1 MYRLLIAD
9 DDVQQLGI
17 RKLLL
22 EAAGHQVAVAED
34 APEARRLLQEL
45 RPDVLVMDLR
55 LPKLKDGL
63 SLIRCVA
70 EQRLAAKIIVL
81 SGWFE
86 ELPLGPDSFNSKSGT
101 ATGPRTGCP
110 NSVSG
115 VPGCCD
121 SLRRSHSSNSS
132 TKA

>member
-1 MYRLLIAD
+1 MCRLLLAD

-22 EAAGHQVAVAED
+22 EAAGHEVAIAED
-34 APEARRLLQEL
+34 APAARRLLEEL

-63 SLIRCVA
+63 SLIRSVD

-81 SGWFE
+81 SGWTE
-86 ELPLGPDSFNSKSGT
+86 ELCDLPEEKLVCRVLGKPIRNEHLLE
-101 ATGPRTGCP
+101 AI
-110 NSVSG
+110 NAAVSA
-115 VPGCCD
+115 PARN
-121 SLRRSHSSNSS
+121 LP
-132 TKA
+132 

>member
-1 MYRLLIAD
+1 MCRLLVAD

-22 EAAGHQVAVAED
+22 EAAGHEVAVAED
-34 APEARRLLQEL
+34 ASKAGRLLEAL

-63 SLIRCVA
+63 GLIRLVD

-81 SGWFE
+81 SGWTE
-86 ELPLGPDSFNSKSGT
+86 ELCDLPEERLVCRILGKPIRNERLLEAIT
-101 ATGPRTGCP
+101 AA
-110 NSVSG
+110 V
-115 VPGCCD
+115 
-121 SLRRSHSSNSS
+121 
-132 TKA
+132 A

>member
-1 MYRLLIAD
+1 MCRLLLAD

-22 EAAGHQVAVAED
+22 EAAGHEVAVAED

-63 SLIRCVA
+63 SLIRLVD
-70 EQRLAAKIIVL
+70 EQRLAARIIVL
-81 SGWFE
+81 SGWTEQLCDLPE
-86 ELPLGPDSFNSKSGT
+86 EKLVCCVLGKPIRNDYLLEAISAAVSAPARSLP
-101 ATGPRTGCP
+101 
-110 NSVSG
+110 
-115 VPGCCD
+115 
-121 SLRRSHSSNSS
+121 
-132 TKA
+132 

>member
-1 MYRLLIAD
+1 MCRLLLAD

-22 EAAGHQVAVAED
+22 EAAGHEVAVAED
-34 APEARRLLQEL
+34 LPAARRLLEEL

-63 SLIRCVA
+63 SLIRSVD

-81 SGWFE
+81 SGWTE
-86 ELPLGPDSFNSKSGT
+86 ELCDLPEEKLVCRVLGKPIRNEHLLEAIS
-101 ATGPRTGCP
+101 AA
-110 NSVSG
+110 VSS
-115 VPGCCD
+115 PARN
-121 SLRRSHSSNSS
+121 LP
-132 TKA
+132 

>member
-22 EAAGHQVAVAED
+22 EAAGHQVTVAED

-63 SLIRCVA
+63 SLIQCVQ
-70 EQRLAAKIIVL
+70 EHRLAAKIIVL
-81 SGWFE
+81 SGWIE
-86 ELPLGPDSFNSKSGT
+86 ELCDLPEEKLVSRLLGKPIRNDHLLEAINAVVSSPARNPPAT
-101 ATGPRTGCP
+101 A
-110 NSVSG
+110 
-115 VPGCCD
+115 
-121 SLRRSHSSNSS
+121 L
-132 TKA
+132 